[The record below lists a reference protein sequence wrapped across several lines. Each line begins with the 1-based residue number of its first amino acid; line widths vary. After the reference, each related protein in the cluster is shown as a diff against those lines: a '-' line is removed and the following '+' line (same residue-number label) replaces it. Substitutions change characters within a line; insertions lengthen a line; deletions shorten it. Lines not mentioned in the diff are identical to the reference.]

1 MGRSIAAVVGEG
13 LELLAKR
20 VMKLKRHQ
28 RAAIFAGEKIRIS
41 GKGDCPVKTGDEIRL
56 SPRVAIRVRLI
67 RRNRRNN
74 WSLDYTIVDDR
85 DLYLLPSSRTIG
97 LTEDGEARA
106 MSEADAL
113 GYTTSRAR
121 ALDAG
126 EALDATYAKTVD
138 RRRRLKAAMNQQ
150 ERAEEFAKRDV
161 RVLAAQMKQATDQMV
176 KAGADPQPML
186 AALQRELQNHQRE
199 VA

>member
-1 MGRSIAAVVGEG
+1 
-13 LELLAKR
+13 
-20 VMKLKRHQ
+20 MKLNRHQ
-28 RAAIFAGEKIRIS
+28 RSAIFAGEKIRIS
-41 GKGDCPVKTGDEIRL
+41 GQGDCPVKAGDEIRL
-56 SPRVAIRVRLI
+56 SPRVAIRVSLI

-85 DLYLLPSSRTIG
+85 DLYLLPSNRTIG

-113 GYTTSRAR
+113 GYTTSRSR

-138 RRRRLKAAMNQQ
+138 RRRRLQKAMNQR

-161 RVLAAQMKQATDQMV
+161 RILAAQMKQATDQMV

-199 VA
+199 AA